1 MKTRSLILSA
11 VAIALSL
18 SLGGAQ
24 RAFAGAQWE
33 CEQLTSGGGGT
44 WACVDENGDMWYVD
58 CSSGPCVYH
67 KM

>member
-1 MKTRSLILSA
+1 MKKTGLA
-11 VAIALSL
+11 VAILMALVT
-18 SLGGAQ
+18 GGAQ
-24 RAFAGAQWE
+24 TAQAAAAWE

-44 WACVDENGDMWYVD
+44 WFCTDGGDAYYVD